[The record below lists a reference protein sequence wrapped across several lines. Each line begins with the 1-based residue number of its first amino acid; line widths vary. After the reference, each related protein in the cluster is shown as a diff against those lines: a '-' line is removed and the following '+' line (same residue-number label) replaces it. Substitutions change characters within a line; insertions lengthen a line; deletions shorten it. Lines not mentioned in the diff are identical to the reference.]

1 MKMLQV
7 KLFSMCSD
15 TLLLYGNLLAVIA
28 PHRQSASFRGQ
39 AGALMEAGAS
49 PINMR
54 MASGPASQLLPGE
67 KAPLMEHC

>member
-1 MKMLQV
+1 MKPLQV

-15 TLLLYGNLLAVIA
+15 TLFLHGNLLAVIA

-39 AGALMEAGAS
+39 AGALMEAGAG

-67 KAPLMEHC
+67 KAPVMELC